1 MQTIHDLIGIGFGP
15 SNVALAIA
23 LQEQGEAHGRAV
35 APLFIERQSDF
46 AWHPHML
53 LQQSHMQI
61 SFLKDLATLRNPRSR
76 FTFLNYLQEQG
87 RLPDFINLKSFYPS
101 RQEFNDYLRWAAGHF
116 GDRCAYGEDVFE
128 VLPET
133 RPDGSV
139 RAVRVRS
146 RDAAGAVQER
156 LARNLIVSV
165 GGSARIP
172 DVFRGLRGDARV
184 FHSSTYLRD
193 IARCGDARRIAVIG
207 AGQSAAEIF
216 MDLQGRPQVQEVDWV
231 MRARA
236 IRPADDSPFVN
247 EVFNADFTD
256 YMFGCSCAQREALL
270 REYAHTNYAVADLEL
285 IQQVFKVFYE
295 QRVAAGERL
304 RMLRQHEV
312 IAARADAAGIHFT
325 LRDGDSGLQR
335 EERYDAAV
343 LATGYERVSH
353 RQLLAP
359 LARHLG
365 GLAVD
370 RRYRVQAAPGFEPGI
385 FLQGACEDSH
395 GLSDTLLSVTA
406 VRSGEIGRAIASSLQ
421 PPQQPADGNATAP
434 AAAKRS
440 PAASRPAPE
449 KAPLCA

>member
-1 MQTIHDLIGIGFGP
+1 MQPIHDLIGIGFGP

-23 LQEQGEAHGRAV
+23 LEEQRDAQGRAV
-35 APLFIERQSDF
+35 APFFIERQPAF

-53 LQQSHMQI
+53 LAQSHMQI
-61 SFLKDLATLRNPRSR
+61 SFLKDLVTLRHPRSR
-76 FTFLNYLQEQG
+76 FTFLNYLHEQG

-101 RQEFNDYLRWAAGHF
+101 RQEFNDYLRWVAGHF
-116 GDRCAYGEDVFE
+116 EDRCAYGEDVFE

-133 RPDGSV
+133 AEDGSV
-139 RAVRVRS
+139 QALRVRS
-146 RDAAGAVQER
+146 RDAAGAVHER
-156 LARNLIVSV
+156 LARNLIVGV

-172 DVFRGLRGDARV
+172 EVFRSLRGEPRV

-193 IARCGDARRIAVIG
+193 MAACGDARRIAVVG

-216 MDLQGRPQVQEVDWV
+216 MDLQGRPQAPEVDWV

-247 EVFNADFTD
+247 EVFNAQFTD

-270 REYAHTNYAVADLEL
+270 REYAHTNYAVADLDL

-295 QRVAAGERL
+295 QRVAASERL

-312 IAARADAAGIHFT
+312 TAARADASGIHFT
-325 LRDGDSGLQR
+325 LRDGASGQQR
-335 EERYDAAV
+335 VERYDAAV
-343 LATGYERVSH
+343 LATGYERVAH
-353 RQLLAP
+353 REVLAP
-359 LARHLG
+359 LTRYLG
-365 GLAVD
+365 DFTVD
-370 RRYRVQAAPGFEPGI
+370 RHYRIQTAPSFKPGI

-406 VRSGEIGRAIASSLQ
+406 VRSGEIGGVIAASLLG
-421 PPQQPADGNATAP
+421 ADGP
-434 AAAKRS
+434 RHAAAGKQS
-440 PAASRPAPE
+440 GAGGTPE
-449 KAPLCA
+449 REKTALYA